1 MALLLGLS
9 VIEVS
14 SLYAAEKQDRTRTAK
29 EVQACKSNQNENSL
43 EIYREF
49 DYTGHDSYFRYYIDG
64 KTRGKNGV
72 YGTITGVKA
81 GLDNTKFTVNYS
93 DFYNYVATGEIQ
105 KIQINGWN
113 MR

>member
-1 MALLLGLS
+1 MKNVEISLKKFSLKKGFITCLALLLGLS

-72 YGTITGVKA
+72 YGTITGVA
-81 GLDNTKFTVNYS
+81 GLDNTEVYC
-93 DFYNYVATGEIQ
+93 
-105 KIQINGWN
+105 
-113 MR
+113 